1 MSLNEKKKKTTL
13 KINIAFI
20 LGIDINVMGN
30 SFQYFN
36 LILLFLGYNKFK
48 LTLDMNWNEVGHQQT
63 VLYTLA

>member
-48 LTLDMNWNEVGHQQT
+48 LTLDMN
-63 VLYTLA
+63 